1 MVLSWLISIALVVIS
16 VVVHYEALRLLAVHV
31 EELKL
36 PFRVR
41 LRMVLV
47 MLAIIVTHV
56 LEILLFALG
65 LFLAARFVGVGDL
78 AGQVE
83 PDMFHDYFYFSL
95 VSYTTLGL
103 GDIYPTGGLQII
115 TGVESLIGLLMIT
128 WSASFTFLYMEKFWR
143 LGHGRGG
150 EANCDSLD

>member
-1 MVLSWLISIALVVIS
+1 MVLAWLISLALVVIS
-16 VVVHYEALRLLAVHV
+16 VIVHYEALRLLAAHV

-41 LRMVLV
+41 LRMALV
-47 MLAIIVTHV
+47 MLAIIATHV

-65 LFLAARFVGVGDL
+65 LYLAARFVGFGDL
-78 AGQVE
+78 AGQVG
-83 PDMFHDYFYFSL
+83 PNTFHEHLYFSL

-150 EANCDSLD
+150 ETK

>member
-1 MVLSWLISIALVVIS
+1 MVLSWLISLALVLMT
-16 VVVHYEALRLLAVHV
+16 VVVHYEALRLLAAHV

-41 LRMVLV
+41 LRMALV
-47 MLAIIVTHV
+47 MLAIIVTHF

-65 LFLAARFVGVGDL
+65 LYLAARVIGVGAL

-83 PDMFHDYFYFSL
+83 ASTFHEYLYFSL

-143 LGHGRGG
+143 LGHGRPG
-150 EANCDSLD
+150 ETN

>member
-1 MVLSWLISIALVVIS
+1 MVPSWLISLALVVIS
-16 VVVHYEALRLLAVHV
+16 VIFHYEALCLLALHV
-31 EELKL
+31 EEMKL

-41 LRMVLV
+41 LRMALV

-56 LEILLFALG
+56 LKIFLFALG
-65 LFLAARFVGVGDL
+65 LFLAARFLGVGDL

-83 PDMFHDYFYFSL
+83 PGTFHDYLYFSL

-128 WSASFTFLYMEKFWR
+128 WSASFNFLYMEKFWR
-143 LGHGRGG
+143 LGHGWRG
-150 EANCDSLD
+150 ETN

>member
-1 MVLSWLISIALVVIS
+1 MVFAWLISLALVFMSVI
-16 VVVHYEALRLLAVHV
+16 VHYEALRLLAAHV

-41 LRMVLV
+41 LRMALV
-47 MLAIIVTHV
+47 MLAIIVTHF
-56 LEILLFALG
+56 LEILLFAIG
-65 LFLAARFVGVGDL
+65 LYLAARVMGIGVL

-83 PDMFHDYFYFSL
+83 SSTFHEYLYFSL

-143 LGHGRGG
+143 LGHGRAG
-150 EANCDSLD
+150 ETN

>member
-1 MVLSWLISIALVVIS
+1 MVFSWLISLALVFMS
-16 VVVHYEALRLLAVHV
+16 VVVHYEALRLLAAHV

-41 LRMVLV
+41 LRMALV
-47 MLAIIVTHV
+47 MLAIIVTHM
-56 LEILLFALG
+56 LEILLFAVALY
-65 LFLAARFVGVGDL
+65 LAARFIGIGAL
-78 AGQVE
+78 AGQVD
-83 PDMFHDYFYFSL
+83 PGTFHEYLYFSL

-150 EANCDSLD
+150 ETN

>member
-1 MVLSWLISIALVVIS
+1 MVLPWLISLTLVVIS
-16 VVVHYEALRLLAVHV
+16 VVIHYEALRLLAIHV
-31 EELKL
+31 EDLKL

-41 LRMVLV
+41 LRMALV

-56 LEILLFALG
+56 LEILVFALG
-65 LFLAARFVGVGDL
+65 LYLAVRVVGVGDL

-83 PDMFHDYFYFSL
+83 NGTFHDYLYFSL
-95 VSYTTLGL
+95 VSYTTLGF
-103 GDIYPTGGLQII
+103 GDIYPTAGLRII
-115 TGVESLIGLLMIT
+115 TGVEALTGLLMIT

-150 EANCDSLD
+150 ETK

>member
-1 MVLSWLISIALVVIS
+1 MILSWFISLALVLFS
-16 VVVHYEALRLLAVHV
+16 VVFHYEALRLLAAQV
-31 EELKL
+31 EELEL

-41 LRMVLV
+41 LRMALV

-56 LEILLFALG
+56 LEILLFALA
-65 LFLAARFVGVGDL
+65 LYLAARVFAVGDL

-83 PDMFHDYFYFSL
+83 LNTFHDYLYFSL

-150 EANCDSLD
+150 EMN

>member
-1 MVLSWLISIALVVIS
+1 MVVSWLISLALVFTS
-16 VVVHYEALRLLAVHV
+16 VFVHYEALRLLAAHV

-41 LRMVLV
+41 LRMALV
-47 MLAIIVTHV
+47 MLAIIATHV
-56 LEILLFALG
+56 LEILLFALA
-65 LFLAARFVGVGDL
+65 LYMAARFIGVGAL
-78 AGQVE
+78 AGQTGSGT
-83 PDMFHDYFYFSL
+83 FHEYLYFSL

-128 WSASFTFLYMEKFWR
+128 WSASFTFLYMERFWR

-150 EANCDSLD
+150 ETN